1 MMTRLSVMVLLVGSA
16 GAFAPFSASL
26 RGCAIPGSRGRLGSA
41 VPTSARM
48 RQAATVRGR
57 GLELRMGITVDDVTT
72 LMDAAQDGDAAKVRS
87 LIAEG
92 IDVNIKQLDENLR
105 LTEVKLDAASQ
116 DGGTTA
122 LHLASM
128 FGHAEDRVD
137 YPRGMRVLHLA
148 SMFGY
153 AEVVKLLLELGA
165 STAVKDE
172 DLNTPLH
179 MAVMG
184 NHADIVRQL
193 TTAGADSSV
202 ENAFGDTPKVIAAN
216 MGCAPEVVSVL

>member
-1 MMTRLSVMVLLVGSA
+1 
-16 GAFAPFSASL
+16 
-26 RGCAIPGSRGRLGSA
+26 
-41 VPTSARM
+41 
-48 RQAATVRGR
+48 
-57 GLELRMGITVDDVTT
+57 VDDVTT

-128 FGHAEDRVD
+128 FGH
-137 YPRGMRVLHLA
+137 
-148 SMFGY
+148 

>member
-128 FGHAEDRVD
+128 FGHAE
-137 YPRGMRVLHLA
+137 
-148 SMFGY
+148 
-153 AEVVKLLLELGA
+153 VVKLLLELGA